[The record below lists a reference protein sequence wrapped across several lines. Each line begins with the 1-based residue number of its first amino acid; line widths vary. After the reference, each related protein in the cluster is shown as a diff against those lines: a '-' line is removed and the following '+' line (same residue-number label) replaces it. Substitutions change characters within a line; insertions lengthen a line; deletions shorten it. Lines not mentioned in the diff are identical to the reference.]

1 MLQTLITSKTRIKLL
16 LKFFL
21 NIQNRGY
28 LKKLEVEFADSSNG
42 IRLELNRLEEAG
54 LLVSQLQGN
63 KKMYQAN
70 THNAI
75 YKELHSLLLKHT
87 GIDQVIDQVL
97 NQLGELQSA
106 YLTGALARGIDAH
119 NIEIMLVGD
128 LNESY
133 LRQLIAKAEGLIQK
147 KITYRVYNS
156 LEFQIQ
162 KADLLAN
169 AHLHLFGEA

>member
-1 MLQTLITSKTRIKLL
+1 
-16 LKFFL
+16 
-21 NIQNRGY
+21 
-28 LKKLEVEFADSSNG
+28 
-42 IRLELNRLEEAG
+42 
-54 LLVSQLQGN
+54 
-63 KKMYQAN
+63 
-70 THNAI
+70 
-75 YKELHSLLLKHT
+75 
-87 GIDQVIDQVL
+87 VL

-133 LRQLIAKAEGLIQK
+133 LQQLITKAEGLIQK

>member
-21 NIQNRGY
+21 NIQNSSY
-28 LKKLEVEFADSSNG
+28 LKKLEAEFADSSNG
-42 IRLELNRLEEAG
+42 IRLELNKLEEAG
-54 LLVSQLQGN
+54 LLVSHSVSN
-63 KKMYQAN
+63 KKVYQAN
-70 THNAI
+70 SVNPI
-75 YKELHSLLLKHT
+75 YKEIHSLLLKHT

-133 LRQLIAKAEGLIQK
+133 LQQLITKAEGLIQK
-147 KITYRVYNS
+147 KITYHLYNS
-156 LEFQIQ
+156 YEFQIQ